1 MKKNDYKE
9 KLALIRKDMV
19 REVWKDTILPVFYCP
34 QCGACYNQD
43 EEALECCNSFEVGER
58 VVVLFGPFT
67 ERHGTISSIE
77 KEGKYGVVLDDP
89 KSKVIKPFLPKA
101 ILSIKGDNLIEE
113 WNY

>member
-1 MKKNDYKE
+1 MGCQTTNPLTFYGAVVWEKDNLEKNDYKE

-67 ERHGTISSIE
+67 ERHGTISSIG
-77 KEGKYGVVLDDP
+77 KEGKYGVVLET
-89 KSKVIKPFLPKA
+89 
-101 ILSIKGDNLIEE
+101 G
-113 WNY
+113 